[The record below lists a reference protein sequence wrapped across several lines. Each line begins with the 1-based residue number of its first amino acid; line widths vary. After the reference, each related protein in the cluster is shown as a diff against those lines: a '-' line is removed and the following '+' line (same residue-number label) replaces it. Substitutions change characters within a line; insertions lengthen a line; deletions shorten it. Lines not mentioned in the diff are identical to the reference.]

1 MGCNCIYL
9 TFSLSFYLLVSLFA
23 AKNERFRA
31 KLEKHQSGNISPSLF
46 LLRDNPTQKT
56 RVFYTYNHHGNE
68 PLLAAILASGK
79 YGHVYLQLSFQFT

>member
-9 TFSLSFYLLVSLFA
+9 TFSLFFHLLVSLFA

-31 KLEKHQSGNISPSLF
+31 KFEKTSIGKHLAFSL
-46 LLRDNPTQKT
+46 RNNPTQKT
-56 RVFYTYNHHGNE
+56 RVFYTYNHHGDE